1 MWTLILLALGAALT
15 VASPWVPMLE
25 QWGPLLLLWTAGG
38 AHLGWTV
45 AREGRE
51 AARRESLRRAA

>member
-15 VASPWVPMLE
+15 VASPWTPRLE

-38 AHLGWTV
+38 AHLMWIV
-45 AREGRE
+45 NRE
-51 AARRESLRRAA
+51 AHENHEGGKPR

>member
-15 VASPWVPMLE
+15 VASPWIPVLE

-38 AHLGWTV
+38 AQLTWIVNHE
-45 AREGRE
+45 AHEDHEGQKHR
-51 AARRESLRRAA
+51 

>member
-1 MWTLILLALGAALT
+1 MWTLILLALGAGLT
-15 VASPWVPMLE
+15 AASPWIPMLE
-25 QWGPLLLLWTAGG
+25 QWGPLLLLWTVGG

-51 AARRESLRRAA
+51 EARRDSVRRAP